1 MYGYLC
7 CIRSSSAPVRDS
19 VWTVPD
25 SYAWSMLFPFSS
37 SPRIPSRTSIRE
49 KISSAFSASH
59 EKPSTLTRLP
69 AWIVCTIAL
78 SAKSPGAFRCF
89 PEAYLHRFE
98 QRSDTGAQENR
109 LRTRP
114 GIFHKNYEHFV
125 NKADFCRMILYNV
138 SIRQRLLPLFFRVS
152 VSASFSRCTT
162 LYRLWLCFAG
172 IRAVSGCDRL
182 IIFI

>member
-1 MYGYLC
+1 MRFSLRFSGTKPFFYHIINIMWYF
-7 CIRSSSAPVRDS
+7 SAP
-19 VWTVPD
+19 
-25 SYAWSMLFPFSS
+25 
-37 SPRIPSRTSIRE
+37 SPGHIC
-49 KISSAFSASH
+49 
-59 EKPSTLTRLP
+59 
-69 AWIVCTIAL
+69 IVCTIAL